1 MARKPRIHFAGAL
14 YHVMVRGNRGQ
25 IVFPEEDDFRL
36 YLKFLEEYKAKLNF
50 HLYAFILMPT
60 HVHLLIET
68 QDIPLCQL
76 MHRLQGRYTRN
87 YNLKHRTWG
96 HLFQG
101 GYNAILCEKDSY
113 LLELSALCCGSFCA

>member
-1 MARKPRIHFAGAL
+1 MARKPRIQFAGAL

-25 IVFPEEDDFRL
+25 IVFPEDEDFRL
-36 YLKFLEEYKAKLNF
+36 YLKFLKEHKAKLNF
-50 HLYAFILMPT
+50 RLYAFILMPT

-68 QDIPLCQL
+68 QDIPLSQL

-96 HLFQG
+96 HLFQRR
-101 GYNAILCEKDSY
+101 YSVNLVRPDP
-113 LLELSALCCGSFCA
+113 ELIRDARVFPKFPD

>member
-1 MARKPRIHFAGAL
+1 
-14 YHVMVRGNRGQ
+14 MVQGNRRQ
-25 IVFPEEDDFRL
+25 IVFPKEDDFRL